1 MKSEDRYRDGYR
13 RSHKMHSRS
22 RDQDACFQ
30 WQRSDNGFWGGSGGL
45 RRALRRLLTCS
56 AWGLCLWF
64 SQGAWAGD
72 NTVHLGQVVVT
83 DTGAPVPARILPD
96 NTVRVDNA
104 TLNLLG
110 ATQPSQLLTT
120 VPGVWITAGSGQ
132 ESLMAIR
139 SPLFTGAGACGAF
152 LLLEDGVPI
161 QPAGFC
167 DVNALF
173 EINTEQA
180 DAVEVIR
187 GPGSVLYGSNA
198 LNGIINVLTRPPESL
213 PRNSVT
219 VERGPN
225 DYTRV
230 EASVGE
236 WNGADGFRVS
246 ANAAHSDGFRAD
258 SGYTQQKLTLRL
270 DHNGTAV
277 SRETLLEAT
286 NLNQKTAG
294 YIYGLD
300 AYENPALRSSNP
312 TPGAF
317 RDARS
322 VRVLQKWHL
331 LLAHDR
337 ELDITPYA
345 RHNWM
350 SFTEHY
356 LPGEPIATTAA
367 NSAGVQVK
375 LRDTLSP
382 TTSVIYGSDAEYAH
396 GTVMEFQPGPVT
408 TLPPPQAAIRPQ
420 GLHYD
425 YAADSRT
432 LAAYVDVTHQWTPR
446 WLFSGGVRLE
456 GVRYTYVN
464 FLPVGN
470 TQANGMPCP
479 FGGCL
484 FNRPADRADQFVNV
498 LPKFGV
504 SYLATASQTF
514 YFNIGRGARAPQTTE
529 LYELQRQQ
537 SVADLHSETLN
548 AFELG
553 WRGQAGRFGWDTDA
567 YYMLKNHFIFRD
579 ANGFNV
585 SDGRIRSRGVEFT
598 LNYALTS
605 SLAVLMDGTY
615 AVHSYAFSQNLG
627 QGNYITAGN
636 DVKYA
641 PRSLGSVRLRWRLMD
656 ATQFELAWM
665 HVGGYWLDESN
676 RHRYGGQDLWNLYV
690 EKSLVRGWTLTLQV
704 TNLTNKAYAERADY
718 SFGNYRYFPGPGR
731 QVYAGIVRDF

>member
-1 MKSEDRYRDGYR
+1 MKSEDRHRNRYR
-13 RSHKMHSRS
+13 RS
-22 RDQDACFQ
+22 RDQDACIQ
-30 WQRSDNGFWGGSGGL
+30 WRRSDNGFWGGSRGAG
-45 RRALRRLLTCS
+45 ALRRLLACS

-64 SQGAWAGD
+64 SHGAWAGD
-72 NTVHLGQVVVT
+72 NTVQLGQVVVT
-83 DTGAPVPARILPD
+83 DTGAPVPVRILPD
-96 NTVRVDNA
+96 NTVRMDSA

-180 DAVEVIR
+180 NAVEVIR

-213 PRNSVT
+213 PRSSVT
-219 VERGPN
+219 VERGGN

-230 EASVGE
+230 EASVGG
-236 WNGADGFRVS
+236 WNGTDGFRVS

-258 SGYTQQKLTLRL
+258 SGYAQQKLTLRL
-270 DHNGTAV
+270 DHDDNAV
-277 SRETLLEAT
+277 IHETLLEAT

-300 AYENPALRSSNP
+300 AYENPALRYSNP

-317 RDARS
+317 RDAQS
-322 VRVLQKWHL
+322 VRVLQKWRL
-331 LLAHDR
+331 KLAHDR

-345 RHNWM
+345 RHNGM

-375 LRDTLSP
+375 LRDTLSA

-396 GTVMEFQPGPVT
+396 GSVMEFQPGPVT
-408 TLPPPQAAIRPQ
+408 TLLPPQAAIRPR

-432 LAAYVDVTHQWTPR
+432 LAAYVDVTHYWNPQ

-470 TQANGMPCP
+470 TQMDGTPCAY
-479 FGGCL
+479 GGCL
-484 FNRPADRADQFVNV
+484 FNRPADRSDQFVNL
-498 LPKFGV
+498 LPKLGI
-504 SYLATASQTF
+504 SYLATPAQTL
-514 YFNIGRGARAPQTTE
+514 YLSIGRGARAPQTTE
-529 LYELQRQQ
+529 LYELQRGQN
-537 SVADLHSETLN
+537 VADLNSETLN
-548 AFELG
+548 SFEFG
-553 WRGQAGRFGWDTDA
+553 WRGYAGPWRWDTDV
-567 YYMLKNHFIFRD
+567 YYMLNNHFIFRD
-579 ANGFNV
+579 SNGFNV
-585 SDGRIRSRGVEFT
+585 SNGRIRSQGLEFS
-598 LNYALTS
+598 LNYRLS
-605 SLAVLMDGTY
+605 VHWEVLADGTY
-615 AVHSYAFSQNLG
+615 AIHRYAFSASLG
-627 QGNYITAGN
+627 QGNSIAYGN
-636 DVKYA
+636 EVKYA
-641 PRSLGSVRLRWRLMD
+641 PRSLGALRLRWWPADGTL
-656 ATQFELAWM
+656 AELQWT
-665 HVGGYWLDESN
+665 HVGGYFLDESN
-676 RHRYGGQDLWNLYV
+676 QHRYGGQDLWNLRV
-690 EKSLVRGWTLTLQV
+690 AQQLPRHWSLALRLI
-704 TNLTNKAYAERADY
+704 NLTNKAYAERADY
-718 SFGNYRYFPGPGR
+718 SFGNYRYFPGDGR
-731 QVYAGIVRDF
+731 ATFLELQKAF